1 MTETA
6 TMGAIEARLK
16 KMGYELPPAFVFPKN
31 NRTGCTQAGALLFL
45 SGHGLDLPKL
55 PGVRQTGKFGVDIT
69 TEEGCAPARAVAIT
83 LLATIKAHCGDLDR
97 VKRVLRLFGMCN
109 CTPDFGQ
116 QPQVIDGAS
125 DLFFELWG
133 PEFGKHARSAVGHI
147 ALPRGIAVEINGEFE
162 LHA

>member
-1 MTETA
+1 MSLIET
-6 TMGAIEARLK
+6 RLK
-16 KMGYELPPAFVFPKN
+16 NLGYELPPAFVFPKN
-31 NRTGCTQAGALLFL
+31 NRTGCTQTGTLLLL

-55 PGVRQTGKFGVDIT
+55 PGVRQSGKFGADIT
-69 TEEGCAPARAVAIT
+69 VDEGYATARAVALT
-83 LLATIKAHCGDLDR
+83 MLATIKAHCGDLDR

-125 DLFFELWG
+125 DLLFELWG
-133 PEFGKHARSAVGHI
+133 PDSGKHARSAVGHA

-162 LHA
+162 LHG